1 VNATFE
7 VIVGRPWDR
16 GAQACEDTMRAQLR
30 ERSSRWLRRETNATP
45 AEVAA
50 AADRI
55 VADQLPADRLGVQTV
70 ALTADQL
77 RIYLRLTQEAAQ

>member
-1 VNATFE
+1 MTATFA

-16 GAQACEDTMRAQLR
+16 PAQQCEDTMRARLR
-30 ERSSRWLRRETNATP
+30 KGAALWLRRETNATP
-45 AEVAA
+45 AEVSA

-55 VADQLPADRLGVQTV
+55 VEDQLPADRLGVQTV